1 MLTEDYLM
9 RIINQALV
17 VLMKA
22 IGLRK
27 AGNYGEAQQTIQ
39 QAIEQV
45 MTLPANIVDQMDDSS
60 ILSLLVV
67 HGQLDVRKVGL
78 LADLYQEEGEILL
91 MLDQPTQASLAF
103 DRALRFILESALSD
117 DGSLLTE
124 NFVKV
129 KTMVQQVEGHSP
141 RDETKLALSDY
152 YQRMLE
158 IDEKSLITAGTSS
171 EQLNMLLASMQD
183 PILPENNK
191 GD

>member
-1 MLTEDYLM
+1 MLTEDYLV
-9 RIINQALV
+9 RIINQALA
-17 VLMKA
+17 VLMKV

-27 AGNYGEAQQTIQ
+27 AGNYGEAQQAIQ

-67 HGQLDVRKVGL
+67 HGQLDVGKVGL

-91 MLDQPTQASLAF
+91 MLDQPIQASLAF

-129 KTMVQQVEGHSP
+129 KTMLQQLEGHSP
-141 RDETKLALSDY
+141 TDETKLALSDY

-158 IDEKSLITAGTSS
+158 KDDKSLITAGTSS
-171 EQLNMLLASMQD
+171 EQLNMLLASLQD
-183 PILPENNK
+183 PALPEKK

>member
-45 MTLPANIVDQMDDSS
+45 MTLPANIIDQMDDSS

-67 HGQLDVRKVGL
+67 HGQLDVGKVGL

-129 KTMVQQVEGHSP
+129 KTIVQQVEGHSP

>member
-9 RIINQALV
+9 RIINQALA

-27 AGNYGEAQQTIQ
+27 AGNYGEAHQTIQ

-67 HGQLDVRKVGL
+67 HGQLDVGKVGL

-91 MLDQPTQASLAF
+91 RLDQPTQASVVF

-117 DGSLLTE
+117 NASLLTE

-129 KTMVQQVEGHSP
+129 KTMVQQLEGHSP
-141 RDETKLALSDY
+141 MDETKMALSDY

-158 IDEKSLITAGTSS
+158 KDDKSLITAGTSR
-171 EQLNMLLASMQD
+171 EQLNMLLASLQD
-183 PILPENNK
+183 PILPEKK